1 MVRSLCVVLDVCCV
15 WCVLLCASCLLRIVQ
30 LGVQT
35 WPGTKHPLHPFAL
48 LSFLNFPVLG
58 VCGSRLDNPVVLFVR
73 LLPDAAVEAV
83 PRASSALAAA
93 ELGARAPKVDGT
105 CPEPGSPKR
114 KANFC
119 MRSSQKRRWYEFA
132 RGFKVGKSV
141 FVFAP
146 PGLWKNKFMLE
157 EPFSVREGMKPEERC
172 KLERMMPGQGQA
184 VW

>member
-1 MVRSLCVVLDVCCV
+1 M
-15 WCVLLCASCLLRIVQ
+15 CASCLLRIAQ

-58 VCGSRLDNPVVLFVR
+58 ACGSRLDNPVVLFVH

-93 ELGARAPKVDGT
+93 ELGARAPNVDGT

-114 KANFC
+114 KAIFC
-119 MRSSQKRRWYEFA
+119 MRSSLKSAGGMSLLEASKWASLFLCSRH
-132 RGFKVGKSV
+132 RGFGKTSLCWRNHSQY
-141 FVFAP
+141 
-146 PGLWKNKFMLE
+146 GKQ
-157 EPFSVREGMKPEERC
+157 SGRRQR
-172 KLERMMPGQGQA
+172 KLA
-184 VW
+184 T